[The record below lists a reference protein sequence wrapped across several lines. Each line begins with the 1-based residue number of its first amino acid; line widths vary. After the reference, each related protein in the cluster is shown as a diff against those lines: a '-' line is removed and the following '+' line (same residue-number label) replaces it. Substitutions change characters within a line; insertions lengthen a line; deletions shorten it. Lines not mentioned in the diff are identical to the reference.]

1 MARPLRFIDIGANLT
16 DPVFHG
22 IYHGKHCH
30 AGDLSDLLTRSFE
43 AGMDKIIITGS
54 DLDESS
60 KALALAQTDD
70 HLFCTVGCHPTHSK
84 AIEAGGEA
92 YIDKLLTLVREGAGK
107 VVAIGELGL
116 DYDRLHFSPADT
128 QRMGFEAQL
137 RLAETTSL
145 PLFLHNR
152 AATADFADILRRN
165 RSRIPAGGVV
175 HSFTGSPDE
184 LAPLLDL
191 GLSIGINGC
200 SLKTEENLEAL
211 KLIPDDRLMIEVSN
225 WPD

>member
-1 MARPLRFIDIGANLT
+1 MSAIARTLRFIDIGANLT

-30 AGDLSDLLTRSFE
+30 ADDMHDLLTRSFK

-54 DLDESS
+54 DFEESE
-60 KALALAQTDD
+60 KALALARTDD
-70 HLFCTVGCHPTHSK
+70 HLYCTVGCHPTHSK
-84 AIEAGGEA
+84 AIDEGGEA
-92 YIDKLLTLVREGAGK
+92 YIDKLLALIREGAGK
-107 VVAIGELGL
+107 VVAVGELGL
-116 DYDRLHFSPADT
+116 DYDRLHFSPAET
-128 QRMGFEAQL
+128 QRKGFEAQL
-137 RLAETTSL
+137 RLAEATSL

-165 RSRIPAGGVV
+165 RARITGGVV

-211 KLIPDDRLMIEVSN
+211 KLIPDDKLMIEVRSS
-225 WPD
+225 